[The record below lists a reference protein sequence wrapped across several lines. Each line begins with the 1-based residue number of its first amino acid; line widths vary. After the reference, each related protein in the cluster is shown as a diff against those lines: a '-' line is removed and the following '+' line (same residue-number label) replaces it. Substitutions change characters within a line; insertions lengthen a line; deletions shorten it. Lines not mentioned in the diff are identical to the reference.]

1 MARRCLRLPFGR
13 IMLMDECPLK
23 VCRATPLLVR
33 LIHDAC
39 ILFCSPR
46 LQLRILAVPAPE
58 GWVMARNLDGKQGL
72 VPEGY
77 VMVKL
82 NDSSAE
88 ASAHAPAEQKP
99 ATPQSPW
106 SRIRR

>member
-1 MARRCLRLPFGR
+1 M
-13 IMLMDECPLK
+13 
-23 VCRATPLLVR
+23 R

>member
-1 MARRCLRLPFGR
+1 
-13 IMLMDECPLK
+13 
-23 VCRATPLLVR
+23 
-33 LIHDAC
+33 
-39 ILFCSPR
+39 
-46 LQLRILAVPAPE
+46 
-58 GWVMARNLDGKQGL
+58 MARNLDGKQGL